1 MNIFLDTE
9 TTGLSRK
16 SKIVELAIIV
26 QDENTNEVIYKGSTL
41 INPGIPIPE
50 EASKIHGITN
60 DKVQDAPSIMDSD
73 VYKEFSKYNEPENC
87 TIIHNSAFDL
97 TMLYF
102 HGITIHTQLIDSLSC
117 ARKIFP
123 NFKNHK
129 LNELVQ
135 GCEQDHRA
143 LSDCEMVMT
152 LLSDMKM
159 FKTKQELIEITKVPV
174 MAFGKHKG
182 TPVHEVDPQYL
193 KWMVEKMKNLDY
205 STKMLIKSI
214 AYRDQMNDKDVQ
226 YLKAIHYL

>member
-16 SKIVELAIIV
+16 SKIVEFAIIV
-26 QDENTNEVIYKGSTL
+26 QDSVTEEVIYKGSTL

-50 EASKIHGITN
+50 EAHNIHGITD
-60 DKVQDAPSIMDSD
+60 DKVKDAPKIKDSE
-73 VYKEFSKYNEPENC
+73 VYKVFKKYNIAENYI
-87 TIIHNSAFDL
+87 IIHNSAFDL
-97 TMLYF
+97 TILYY
-102 HGITIHTQLIDSLSC
+102 HDIIIHTKLIDSLSC

-159 FKTKQELIEITKVPV
+159 FKTTQELIEITKVPV

-182 TPVHEVDPQYL
+182 VPVKDVDPQYL

-205 STKMLIKSI
+205 ATKMLIKSI
-214 AYRDQMNDKDVQ
+214 AYSDQMNENDTQ